1 MASHPAGP
9 LCHTTPADQPLE
21 GRRGTAQGVA
31 WPGAPS
37 PTDSAR
43 CGLRPFFT
51 TASLQSESSAPS
63 PHNRPTWPT
72 SSSKWGKGSTD
83 RHDER
88 MVNPAVLGDGQS
100 APRSVGVAH
109 GAPWPTGRYV
119 PIRACRPRTAIGG
132 TMADG
137 HDRSCSGI
145 ASHLG
150 RVTSLAG
157 TNLPHV
163 GAGSGPGRSTL

>member
-1 MASHPAGP
+1 MARSAEPDRQRSVWLAALLHDCLTAIRVI
-9 LCHTTPADQPLE
+9 CAFASQSTHMADKLE
-21 GRRGTAQGVA
+21 QM
-31 WPGAPS
+31 
-37 PTDSAR
+37 
-43 CGLRPFFT
+43 
-51 TASLQSESSAPS
+51 
-63 PHNRPTWPT
+63 
-72 SSSKWGKGSTD
+72 GKGSTD